1 MLRELNLFGSVA
13 DRIIEDPSL
22 CTTKQNRTH
31 KSKRINKKY
40 LKRYGET
47 ATPSPYIMLGP
58 DGLYAHP
65 ETKRKLQEVSQWS
78 K

>member
-1 MLRELNLFGSVA
+1 MRDLLGSVA
-13 DRIIEDPSL
+13 DKIIEDPNMA
-22 CTTKQNRTH
+22 TRTQNRTH

-47 ATPSPYIMLGP
+47 VTPSPYIMLGP
-58 DGLYAHP
+58 NGLSAHP
-65 ETKRKLQEVSQWS
+65 ETKKKLQEAAKWS